1 MSSFLSVLVT
11 GAVVGASLS
20 YIKLADGLFKNCRNT
35 KHYNCPK
42 RMAAGTYHVLKKIIL
57 YFSSVAL
64 VRSLVCSNIEGN

>member
-42 RMAAGTYHVLKKIIL
+42 RMAAGTYRVLKK
-57 YFSSVAL
+57 
-64 VRSLVCSNIEGN
+64 